1 MGPHW
6 SFLIFAFH
14 PDTTNVH
21 TLQWSL
27 DLSFMSF
34 LQQNFEWWNSQSC
47 HYCHKYCLNG
57 QAVKGQHFLVWCSNN
72 LSDDLVS
79 FLPFLQQEL
88 EELLGTS
95 CPAGAGIYTWKSFK
109 TVHLFYSLL
118 SLCLKNNWTW
128 FWCACSF
135 PPLDLTA
142 DRGSEH
148 SIIHRAVK

>member
-27 DLSFMSF
+27 DLSFISF
-34 LQQNFEWWNSQSC
+34 PQQNFEWWNSQSC

-57 QAVKGQHFLVWCSNN
+57 QAVKGQHFLVWCSNH

-88 EELLGTS
+88 EELFGTS
-95 CPAGAGIYTWKSFK
+95 CPAGAGIYRWKSFK

-118 SLCLKNNWTW
+118 SLHLKTLSDMILVCLLI
-128 FWCACSF
+128 S
-135 PPLDLTA
+135 PL
-142 DRGSEH
+142 GSYCWQRQ
-148 SIIHRAVK
+148 RALYNPQSS